1 MYDCLVSWYKKTDT
15 YYFDRTDNPCD
26 QFEHVVAGFDLS
38 RMMQDPEYLRYAI
51 KGIPE
56 EDIDGLFQEKR
67 VKRYLETGLKTE
79 EEIEEEKNRT
89 GNDRLWLCG
98 RYVGEIADRKDG
110 RLGKSFNIYVGIA
123 EHRSPA
129 MEQARITHRQKLE
142 REKQYQLASRR
153 AEIEAERASIAERQS
168 RLAEMEAELAEEDR

>member
-98 RYVGEIADRKDG
+98 RYVGEIA
-110 RLGKSFNIYVGIA
+110 

-129 MEQARITHRQKLE
+129 MEQARIMHRQKLE
-142 REKQYQLASRR
+142 REKQDQLASRR
-153 AEIEAERASIAERQS
+153 AAIEAERASIAERQS

>member
-1 MYDCLVSWYKKTDT
+1 LNSIFSSSEAEEIDT
-15 YYFDRTDNPCD
+15 ESTNT
-26 QFEHVVAGFDLS
+26 
-38 RMMQDPEYLRYAI
+38 
-51 KGIPE
+51 E
-56 EDIDGLFQEKR
+56 ESVQESSI
-67 VKRYLETGLKTE
+67 

-168 RLAEMEAELAEEDR
+168 RLAEMEAEAKSFSAEVPVIGDEEKTEE